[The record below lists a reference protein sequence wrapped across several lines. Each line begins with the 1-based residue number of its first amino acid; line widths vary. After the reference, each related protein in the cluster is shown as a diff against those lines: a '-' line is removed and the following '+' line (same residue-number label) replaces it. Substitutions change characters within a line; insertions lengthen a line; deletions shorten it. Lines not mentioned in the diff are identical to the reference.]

1 MFKKILFIL
10 FIISQSCFFIYSH
23 ERTFNEVKNE
33 ANVFF
38 ENTENGNYVHK
49 KEIIS
54 DDKMHINLIKRN
66 NVTYMYLF
74 CISDNYS

>member
-10 FIISQSCFFIYSH
+10 FIIGQSCFFIYSQ

-38 ENTENGNYVHK
+38 ENTENGNDVHK